1 MSKAR
6 LSILEQDSNSNTVE
20 ISISSQWSQR
30 DLERNENHSFLRNHI
45 ASYDTTSLSL
55 SNIREPSFPVETQNL
70 QLRSTSL
77 SGRYQAILRK
87 VPGNKGQEDKQFL
100 EIWSR
105 SHLVKNVDVLACE
118 KHGKIYEDS
127 QFGCLAWSVS
137 EKYLLYVAEKK
148 LPKAVSYFEKQKG
161 EVASDKPPPEKGKKF
176 DFKDDWGEQL
186 VSKCSPVIV
195 LFDMETD
202 DIRVLEGVPDNVS
215 AGQVRWGPKDESVVF
230 VGWFN
235 EPYRLGLI
243 YCPIRKNA
251 LYSLSLDGK
260 SLEQL
265 TDVKYAVH
273 SPRFNHKKDKLIY
286 MALDIGGAH
295 LKCGRLMQYDWIAKT
310 TSTIIDVVDIPEKGG
325 FPGIYNLYLTLADRC
340 WTPDGHSVI
349 LSTVW
354 RTSQKIVLINCQDKT
369 VTNLTPAPGSW
380 SYLDINSNILLALYS
395 SPNCPPKLMAAALP
409 TDILESGLS
418 WVEVAHSEIL
428 NLEKEISW
436 MVMTVAPSENSDF
449 KDEYEAIFIKPVSR
463 DETKPPLI
471 VFPHGGPHS
480 AFMSDFSLYIACLC
494 KLGFAILGVNF
505 RGSLGF
511 GQTQLHSLPENI
523 GTQDVQD
530 VQRVA
535 LKVLGSGEVD
545 TSNVFI
551 TGGSHGGFL
560 TAHLI
565 GKYPDFYRAA
575 AMRNP
580 VVEVSSMVSLSD
592 IPDWC
597 FFENGEE
604 FCYDAVLDGQT
615 LASMFE
621 KSPIVHIKKVKT
633 PTLIMLGEDDL
644 RVPPSQGKKYYKIL
658 KAQGTKA
665 RLLSYPDNNHPISK
679 VEAESDALIN
689 MARWFHE
696 HLLK

>member
-1 MSKAR
+1 M
-6 LSILEQDSNSNTVE
+6 
-20 ISISSQWSQR
+20 
-30 DLERNENHSFLRNHI
+30 
-45 ASYDTTSLSL
+45 
-55 SNIREPSFPVETQNL
+55 
-70 QLRSTSL
+70 
-77 SGRYQAILRK
+77 
-87 VPGNKGQEDKQFL
+87 
-100 EIWSR
+100 
-105 SHLVKNVDVLACE
+105 
-118 KHGKIYEDS
+118 
-127 QFGCLAWSVS
+127 
-137 EKYLLYVAEKK
+137 
-148 LPKAVSYFEKQKG
+148 
-161 EVASDKPPPEKGKKF
+161 
-176 DFKDDWGEQL
+176 
-186 VSKCSPVIV
+186 
-195 LFDMETD
+195 
-202 DIRVLEGVPDNVS
+202 
-215 AGQVRWGPKDESVVF
+215 
-230 VGWFN
+230 
-235 EPYRLGLI
+235 
-243 YCPIRKNA
+243 
-251 LYSLSLDGK
+251 
-260 SLEQL
+260 
-265 TDVKYAVH
+265 
-273 SPRFNHKKDKLIY
+273 
-286 MALDIGGAH
+286 
-295 LKCGRLMQYDWIAKT
+295 
-310 TSTIIDVVDIPEKGG
+310 
-325 FPGIYNLYLTLADRC
+325 
-340 WTPDGHSVI
+340 
-349 LSTVW
+349 
-354 RTSQKIVLINCQDKT
+354 
-369 VTNLTPAPGSW
+369 
-380 SYLDINSNILLALYS
+380 
-395 SPNCPPKLMAAALP
+395 
-409 TDILESGLS
+409 
-418 WVEVAHSEIL
+418 
-428 NLEKEISW
+428 
-436 MVMTVAPSENSDF
+436 
-449 KDEYEAIFIKPVSR
+449 SR

-530 VQRVA
+530 VQRAA

-580 VVEVSSMVSLSD
+580 VVEVSAMVSLSD

-621 KSPIVHIKKVKT
+621 KSPISHIKKVKT